1 MDKILGD
8 SASTCSTQAMLLE
21 LGSQVREVTTL
32 GRQDAQLW
40 AEDAASQATFLSK
53 TWGS

>member
-32 GRQDAQLW
+32 GRQDAQL
-40 AEDAASQATFLSK
+40 
-53 TWGS
+53 